1 MLKADAWPARK
12 SCRCGAW
19 LLLEVWRVGMAVM
32 LGACLALAG
41 CATQSPPL
49 LAFADSWTGRL
60 ALQVEGYDAQSFS
73 AAFELR
79 GNSRLGE
86 LVLLSPL
93 GNRLAQLTW
102 REGHAELIS
111 AQGSRTS
118 PSLDALLADTVGA
131 PLPVAAIFEWLQG
144 QQASAPGWDAD
155 LSAVAQGKIFAR
167 RHSPLPAANLRIAL
181 TR

>member
-1 MLKADAWPARK
+1 MRAVDALSARGC
-12 SCRCGAW
+12 CRCCAW
-19 LLLEVWRVGMAVM
+19 LLDDGWRVCMAVM
-32 LGACLALAG
+32 LSACLALTG
-41 CATQSPPL
+41 CATPSAPL
-49 LAFADSWTGRL
+49 LASTDSWTGRL
-60 ALQVEGYDAQSFS
+60 ALQIEGHEAQSFS

-93 GNRLAQLTW
+93 GNQLAQLTW
-102 REGHAELIS
+102 RDGHAELIS

-118 PSLDALLADTVGA
+118 PSLDALLADTVGT

-155 LSAVAQGKIFAR
+155 LSAAAQGKIFAR
-167 RHSPLPAANLRIAL
+167 RHSPHPAANLRIAL